1 MSELI
6 KTDLSNEGILVI
18 YLNRNEKFN
27 ALNNDLMYEM
37 HDKIEKYKSQVNAV
51 IIHGNEK
58 SFAAGLDI
66 EYIKDFTSEDLEKM
80 NFMDE
85 KWFSIAKLEIPTIAA
100 VSGYALGGGFELA
113 LMCDF
118 IIADNSALVNR
129 FLEDN
134 DSNSASV
141 NTCPF
146 FSVSI
151 TAAVLTSSLYLASIF
166 ATFKRYLLCKVDSLS
181 KRSFSFHNLASS
193 AFLSFSS
200 RLSRTFR

>member
-1 MSELI
+1 MLAIAPAPIPLPACLTSGTFGSPPPAGAFVLAELSAAAPCFLN
-6 KTDLSNEGILVI
+6 LSICFSLTPPCLRYNAIACSLVI
-18 YLNRNEKFN
+18 ER
-27 ALNNDLMYEM
+27 
-37 HDKIEKYKSQVNAV
+37 
-51 IIHGNEK
+51 
-58 SFAAGLDI
+58 
-66 EYIKDFTSEDLEKM
+66 
-80 NFMDE
+80 DE
-85 KWFSIAKLEIPTIAA
+85 
-100 VSGYALGGGFELA
+100 
-113 LMCDF
+113 

-200 RLSRTFR
+200 RLSRTFRCPRPSPNSVFTTPWNRPVFFPYPASS